1 MYILARAG
9 YNLALSFTALEYLA
23 NANLPT
29 YHRIIWLTISV
40 IALAHISSFLVLLL
54 HCRPIK
60 KVWIPTT
67 EGQCF
72 AAGSL
77 LYGTSG
83 ATLACNLV
91 AMILPVHKLCSLQL
105 RRAKQVSII
114 GYNLLGLLTPVC
126 SVLRI
131 CQVNTMLENG
141 DPTMFVVWGV
151 AEICVGVSTDRVVL
165 IKTMPY

>member
-1 MYILARAG
+1 
-9 YNLALSFTALEYLA
+9 
-23 NANLPT
+23 
-29 YHRIIWLTISV
+29 
-40 IALAHISSFLVLLL
+40 
-54 HCRPIK
+54 
-60 KVWIPTT
+60 
-67 EGQCF
+67 
-72 AAGSL
+72 
-77 LYGTSG
+77 
-83 ATLACNLV
+83 
-91 AMILPVHKLCSLQL
+91 MILPVHKLCSLQL

-131 CQVNTMLENG
+131 CQVDTMLENG